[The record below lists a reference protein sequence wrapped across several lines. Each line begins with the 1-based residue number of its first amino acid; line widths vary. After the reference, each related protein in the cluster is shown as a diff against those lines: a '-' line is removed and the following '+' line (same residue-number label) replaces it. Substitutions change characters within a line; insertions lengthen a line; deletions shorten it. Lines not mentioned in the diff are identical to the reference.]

1 MNSAKRLLDVLKE
14 IQKSKDYYKACEILF
29 NCQDTFLHLYFYK
42 YFLADIKMIEKL
54 LKSTGKYKEN
64 IHSKKIKLIAMS
76 ISPNFIQNRDI
87 EDLKSSN
94 LEILNKKL
102 FNLLQ
107 NKIQNIEDSITFL
120 ETIEAFL
127 PDEVF
132 YDKDIEA
139 LRIALKDIEKTN
151 SPLDDIIADI
161 DEAVLYYGYFG
172 NNIIEDKFHRVL
184 GNTLINLDKIKPYIK
199 KYSKTFKIII
209 MFFDFY
215 KKIKEIKEEIPVLVE
230 YVKKEFLEDTTDSI
244 DAEILIEE

>member
-14 IQKSKDYYKACEILF
+14 IQKSKDYYKACEVLF
-29 NCQDTFLHLYFYK
+29 NCKDIFLQLYFYK
-42 YFLADIKMIEKL
+42 YFLNDLKNIERI
-54 LKSTGKYKEN
+54 LKDTGKYKEN
-64 IHSKKIKLIAMS
+64 IHKSQINLIAKS
-76 ISPNFIQNRDI
+76 ISPNYIEEVNFNYNLSNNSDAYKRVKDKKISDLEPAIYFMELMETFI
-87 EDLKSSN
+87 
-94 LEILNKKL
+94 
-102 FNLLQ
+102 
-107 NKIQNIEDSITFL
+107 
-120 ETIEAFL
+120 

-184 GNTLINLDKIKPYIK
+184 GNTLINLEKIKPYIK

-209 MFFDFY
+209 SFFDFY
-215 KKIKEIKEEIPVLVE
+215 KKIKEIKEEVPVLVE
-230 YVKKEFLEDTTDSI
+230 YVKKELLEDAADEI
-244 DAEILIEE
+244 DAEILTEE

>member
-14 IQKSKDYYKACEILF
+14 IQKSKDYYKACEVLF
-29 NCQDTFLHLYFYK
+29 NCKDTFLQLYFYK
-42 YFLADIKMIEKL
+42 YFLND
-54 LKSTGKYKEN
+54 LKNIGKILKDTGKYKEN
-64 IHSKKIKLIAMS
+64 IHKSKINLVAQS
-76 ISPNFIQNRDI
+76 ISPNYI
-87 EDLKSSN
+87 ETVNFGYGISEITNEYRRIKEQKVSN
-94 LEILNKKL
+94 L
-102 FNLLQ
+102 Q
-107 NKIQNIEDSITFL
+107 PAIEFL
-120 ETIEAFL
+120 ELMETFI

-184 GNTLINLDKIKPYIK
+184 GNTLINLEKIKPYIK

-215 KKIKEIKEEIPVLVE
+215 KKIKEIKEEVPVLVE
-230 YVKKEFLEDTTDSI
+230 YVKKELLENTTDSI
-244 DAEILIEE
+244 DAEILTEE

>member
-14 IQKSKDYYKACEILF
+14 IQKSKDYYKACEVLF
-29 NCQDTFLHLYFYK
+29 NCKDTFLQLYFYK
-42 YFLADIKMIEKL
+42 YFLNDLKNIEKI
-54 LKSTGKYKEN
+54 LKDTGKYKEK
-64 IHSKKIKLIAMS
+64 IHKSKINLIAQS
-76 ISPNFIQNRDI
+76 ISPNYI
-87 EDLKSSN
+87 EQIHFHYGISTVTDDYKKIKDKNISDL
-94 LEILNKKL
+94 EPA
-102 FNLLQ
+102 
-107 NKIQNIEDSITFL
+107 IEFL
-120 ETIEAFL
+120 ELMETFI

-184 GNTLINLDKIKPYIK
+184 GNTLINLEKIKPYIK

-209 MFFDFY
+209 SFFDFY
-215 KKIKEIKEEIPVLVE
+215 KKIKEIKEEVPVLVE
-230 YVKKEFLEDTTDSI
+230 YVKKELLEDAADEI
-244 DAEILIEE
+244 DAEILSEE